1 MKKVI
6 TDLKSGRYILHFS
19 LLVICTVIFFSFN
32 SAEDAVISKNNMSP
46 EWNAF
51 HTVSLQDDY
60 TVGIPV
66 QGEEGITETVQ
77 EIMDREA
84 MLPADHYL
92 KPKPKTNPEF
102 EIEMPEKQVNPNAPD
117 VSQWP
122 PLSEEEA
129 KKEIQQTDN
138 PQTIGANFQG
148 PKLSESGYL
157 PPDTQGDVGPTQA
170 LIPANG
176 RIKVYSKAGVVGGLN
191 SDLDVFFNSVRNGA
205 GISDPHVRYDRLT
218 QRWYVVAINV
228 QSAPNRIV
236 IARSSGPTITNTASF
251 TFFQFAANLPGALN
265 GFADYPTLGVDK
277 NALYIGMNMFNAALT
292 AFIGCNGYV
301 INKANLNAG
310 TLTTT
315 GFTLFTNGGATGP
328 YTPQGVQ
335 NDDPTSTEG
344 YFVGVDPY
352 VYSSLCVMRVIN
364 PGTTPS
370 VSSNYSITVPTTGA
384 PESAPQTGSTKRL
397 DALDDRLFAAELHK
411 NKITGAQ
418 TLWTAHNLEVNSSGV
433 ASSTGSRNGCRWYE
447 LTNMTSTPSLLQ
459 SGTLYDPAAS
469 NPRYYWIPSVA
480 MSGQGHMALGCSSA
494 GLIYRPEAQVAGRYR
509 TDASGTTQSP
519 TLAQSSS
526 TVYGVQSG
534 TTQRWGDYSQTVV
547 DPNDDMTMWT
557 FQEYCDATNSWSVR
571 AIQLIAPPPAS
582 PSASNI
588 TNIQTGQAS
597 VNIVI
602 TGTSVSNSE
611 FFDPGNDVGG
621 PGYANR
627 IAASISGS
635 VTVNSITFNSPTQV
649 TLNISTVGSPAGLKN
664 ITVTNPDG
672 QSRTGNNLIN
682 VTAPPTLNLTAY
694 IQGFYNPSSN
704 TMVRDTMTVFLRNNT
719 VPYAVVDQAKAYLT
733 TTGTG
738 SYVFNNAV
746 NGVNYYL
753 QLKQRNLIETWSKS
767 PGQSFTASVLNYDFT
782 SATAQAFGSNQIN
795 VDNSPVKFASYNA
808 DANQDG
814 IVDLGDGGLIDNDA
828 FNFVTGYIATD
839 ADGDGLVDLA
849 DATLADN
856 NTNNFVQKVTP

>member
-6 TDLKSGRYILHFS
+6 TDLKKGRYFLHFS
-19 LLVICTVIFFSFN
+19 LLVICTVIFFAFN
-32 SAEDAVISKNNMSP
+32 SAEDAVISSNNMSP

-60 TVGIPV
+60 TLGIPV
-66 QGEEGITETVQ
+66 QGEPGITVTVQ

-84 MLPADHYL
+84 MLPADIYL

-122 PLSEEEA
+122 VLSEDEV

-138 PQTIGANFQG
+138 PQTIGTNFQG

-157 PPDTQGDVGPTQA
+157 PPDTQGDVGPTQV
-170 LIPANG
+170 LIAANG
-176 RIKVYSKAGVVGGLN
+176 RIKVYNKAGVVGGLN

-218 QRWYVVAINV
+218 QRWYVVAINT
-228 QSAPNRIV
+228 QAGPNRVV
-236 IARSSGPTITNTASF
+236 IARSSGPTITNLASF
-251 TFFQFAANLPGALN
+251 TFFQFTANLPGSLS
-265 GFADYPTLGVDK
+265 GFADYPTLGVDN
-277 NALYIGMNMFNAALT
+277 NALYIGMNMFNNNVT
-292 AFIGCNGYV
+292 AYLGTNGYV
-301 INKANLNAG
+301 VNKSNLNAG
-310 TLTTT
+310 SLTVTA
-315 GFTLFTNGGATGP
+315 FTLFSNGGASGP
-328 YTPQGVQ
+328 QTPQGVQ
-335 NDDPTSTEG
+335 NDDPNSTEG

-352 VYSSLCVMRVIN
+352 VYSVLSVKRVIN
-364 PGTTPS
+364 PGATPS
-370 VSSNYSITVPTTGA
+370 VSGNYAITVPSTGA
-384 PESAPQTGSTKRL
+384 PETAPQTGSTKRL

-418 TLWTAHNLEVNSSGV
+418 TLWTAHNIEVNSSGV
-433 ASSTGSRNGCRWYE
+433 ASSSGSRDGCRWYE
-447 LTNMTSTPSLLQ
+447 LTNMTSTPALLQ
-459 SGTLYDPAAS
+459 SGTLFDPAGS
-469 NPRYYWIPSVA
+469 NPRYYIIPSVA

-494 GLIYRPEAQVAGRYR
+494 GLANRPEVQVAGRYR
-509 TDASGTTQSP
+509 TDAAGTIQSP
-519 TLAQSSS
+519 TLAQSSTS
-526 TVYGVQSG
+526 VYGVQGG

-571 AIQLIAPPPAS
+571 AIQLIAPPPAT
-582 PSASNI
+582 PSASNVTDI
-588 TNIQTGQAS
+588 MQGLPS

-602 TGTSVSNSE
+602 TGNSISNSE
-611 FFDPGNDVGG
+611 FFDPGNDAGG

-627 IAASISGS
+627 IAASISGT

-649 TLNISTVGSPAGLKN
+649 TLNISTVGSPTGLKN

-672 QSRTGNNLIN
+672 QNRTGNNLIN
-682 VTAPPTLNLTAY
+682 VTAPATLNLTAY
-694 IQGFYNPSSN
+694 IQGFYNAGSN

-719 VPYAVVDQAKAYLT
+719 APYAVVDQAKVYLSN
-733 TTGTG
+733 TGTG
-738 SYVFNNAV
+738 VYVFNNAV

-782 SATAQAFGSNQIN
+782 TASAQAYGSNQIIA
-795 VDNSPVKFASYNA
+795 DNSPVKYAAYNA

-814 IVDLGDGGLIDNDA
+814 IVDLADGGMIDNDA
-828 FNFVTGYIATD
+828 FSFITGYVVTD

-856 NTNNFVQKVTP
+856 NTNNFVTKSIP

>member
-6 TDLKSGRYILHFS
+6 SDFKKGRYYIHFS
-19 LLVICTVIFFSFN
+19 LLVICTVIFFAFN
-32 SAEDAVISKNNMSP
+32 SAEDAVVSNNNMSP

-66 QGEEGITETVQ
+66 QGEDGITVTVQ

-84 MLPADHYL
+84 MLPADYYQ

-122 PLSEEEA
+122 PLSEDEA
-129 KKEIQQTDN
+129 QKEIPQYDN

-148 PKLSESGYL
+148 PKLSESGYI

-170 LIPANG
+170 LVCANG

-191 SDLDVFFNSVRNGA
+191 SDLDVFFNSVRNGS
-205 GISDPHVRYDRLT
+205 GISDPHIRYDRLT
-218 QRWYVVAINV
+218 QRWYVVAINT

-236 IARSSGPTITNTASF
+236 IARSSGPTISNLASF
-251 TFFQFAANLPGALN
+251 TFFQFTANLPGSLS

-301 INKANLNAG
+301 INKANLNSG
-310 TLTTT
+310 TLTAT
-315 GFTLFTNGGATGP
+315 GFTLFTNGVDTGP

-352 VYSSLCVMRVIN
+352 AYSSLCVKRVIN
-364 PGTTPS
+364 PGATPS
-370 VSSNYSITVPTTGA
+370 ISSNYSITVPTTVG
-384 PESAPQTGSTKRL
+384 PETARQISSTKRL
-397 DALDDRLFAAELHK
+397 DGLDDRLFAAELHK

-418 TLWTAHNLEVNSSGV
+418 TLWTAHNIEVNSSGV
-433 ASSTGSRNGCRWYE
+433 ANSSGNRNGSRWYE
-447 LTNMTSTPSLLQ
+447 LTNLTSTPSLLQ
-459 SGTLYDPAAS
+459 SGTLYDAAAS
-469 NPRYYWIPSVA
+469 NPKYYWIPSVA
-480 MSGQGHMALGCSSA
+480 MSGQGHMALGCSGS
-494 GLIYRPEAQVAGRYR
+494 GLANHPEAYVAGRYR
-509 TDASGTTQSP
+509 TDASGTIQSP

-526 TVYGVQSG
+526 TVYGVESG

-571 AIQLIAPPPAS
+571 AIQLIAPPPAT
-582 PSASNI
+582 PSSSNI
-588 TNIQTGQAS
+588 TNIMQGQPS

-611 FFDPGNDVGG
+611 FFDPGNDAGG

-627 IAASISGS
+627 IAASISGT
-635 VTVNSITFNSPTQV
+635 VTVNSITFNSTTQV

-672 QSRTGNNLIN
+672 QNRIGNNLIN
-682 VTAPPTLNLTAY
+682 VTAPATLNLTAF
-694 IQGFYNPSSN
+694 IQGFYNAGSN
-704 TMVRDTMTVFLRNNT
+704 TMVRDTMTVFLRNNSS
-719 VPYAVVDQAKAYLT
+719 PYAVVDQAKAYLS

-738 SYVFNNAV
+738 TYVFNTAV

-782 SATAQAFGSNQIN
+782 SATAQAYGSNQIIA
-795 VDNSPVKFASYNA
+795 DNSPVKYAAYNA

-814 IVDLGDGGLIDNDA
+814 IVDIADGSMIDNNA
-828 FNFVTGYIATD
+828 FNFVTGYVVTD
-839 ADGDGLVDLA
+839 ANGDTLVDIS
-849 DATLADN
+849 DAALADN
-856 NTNNFVQKVTP
+856 NTNNFVQKNTP